1 MVASPNSG
9 AAPEGSRSTVADK
22 RDAPPDCSVVLPSAA
37 DAADGDAPPDGDAN
51 PRRRVFVDGVFDMTH
66 SGHFN
71 AMRQARSLG
80 SRLVVGVNSDADVS
94 ASKGVLPVYSQEERA
109 EIAAECRW
117 VDEVVIGTPYAVS
130 VALLDDL
137 KCDIV
142 GHGDDVPTCTDGS
155 DCYAG
160 PRSVDG
166 LLVGAP
172 RSLSD
177 EQARRMGVTH
187 VVTHNEVDNIRLEEE
202 TQSEAAK
209 QSWRRCNLEAA
220 TTLTTAEILRRIA
233 HRRSLLAATIDS
245 RVMKENSYYEERLTN
260 MKND

>member
-1 MVASPNSG
+1 MLKAAKRLAEVLLVAVYDDATVSSMKG
-9 AAPEGSRSTVADK
+9 AGFPIVNTLERCLTV
-22 RDAPPDCSVVLPSAA
+22 L
-37 DAADGDAPPDGDAN
+37 
-51 PRRRVFVDGVFDMTH
+51 
-66 SGHFN
+66 
-71 AMRQARSLG
+71 AM
-80 SRLVVGVNSDADVS
+80 
-94 ASKGVLPVYSQEERA
+94 
-109 EIAAECRW
+109 
-117 VDEVVIGTPYAVS
+117 
-130 VALLDDL
+130 
-137 KCDIV
+137 
-142 GHGDDVPTCTDGS
+142 
-155 DCYAG
+155 
-160 PRSVDG
+160 RSVDG